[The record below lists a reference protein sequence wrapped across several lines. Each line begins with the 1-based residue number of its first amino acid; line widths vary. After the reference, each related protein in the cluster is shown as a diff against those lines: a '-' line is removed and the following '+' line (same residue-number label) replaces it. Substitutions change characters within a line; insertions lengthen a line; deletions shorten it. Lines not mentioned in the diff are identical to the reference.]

1 MATTDN
7 RMEKAPRVF
16 FFVFHSFPLLKN
28 NKDVGDTKF
37 TSPEDNWVLA
47 YTLKRIYRKKIW
59 YKNLRCRWQTV
70 DLCWECRS
78 GKCRHTLPN
87 NRRRWLPLGG
97 FYRRDDL
104 RPHRP
109 HTTAGWISVRT
120 RWRHWR
126 WYEPWRYRRRINE
139 ILGLTKSAIKSMP
152 IRWKMEMTLFPMQ
165 WEENKKAIHILYA
178 FFSIIINVIRRCST
192 KVFNAFVYWMRRPSA
207 CHVILFLSTWT
218 KRKKRLLLQRNRLR
232 I

>member
-139 ILGLTKSAIKSMP
+139 ILGLTKSAIKSMA

-178 FFSIIINVIRRCST
+178 FFFYYNKCNTEMQHQSLQCLCLL
-192 KVFNAFVYWMRRPSA
+192 NAPSVRLS
-207 CHVILFLSTWT
+207 CHP
-218 KRKKRLLLQRNRLR
+218 LLIHLNKEEKEAAAATE
-232 I
+232 